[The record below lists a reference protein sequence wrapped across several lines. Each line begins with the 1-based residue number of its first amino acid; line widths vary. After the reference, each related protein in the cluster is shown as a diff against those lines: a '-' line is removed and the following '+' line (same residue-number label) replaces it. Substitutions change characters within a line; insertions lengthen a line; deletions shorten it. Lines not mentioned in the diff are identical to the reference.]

1 VSLTLTVSSIKLL
14 FSITVLSIGCTVM
27 AQPKSSEAAQNA
39 IAASTS
45 AILQG
50 DSTAALKA
58 LRGVSA
64 LQFLGKDADHR
75 VCMLS
80 RFDRKT
86 PPRMTGRADNP
97 FIRELLSIYQ
107 DYWWHTLKAPAQ
119 RGALD
124 SKLLLRLRALLGASE
139 SSAQDMDA
147 IEKLL
152 DAAVKKRGYRS
163 ISGRTPPLFELM
175 IWKTEDVRTYEVDLP
190 ESRQSVKAV
199 LLSGFVSSG
208 WSHYGLCGRSG
219 AGGWVGEDAVYAV
232 ASKYDLNSEEYRVS
246 LLAHESQHFADL
258 KQFPKL
264 ASWSLEYR
272 AKLTELW
279 AADETRTKLLKKFA
293 QSQSDDMDSPHT
305 YANKR
310 LLIALR
316 KQLAVDET
324 FDLTAATPDR
334 MKEAARLV
342 LVGDTER
349 LSRVG
354 GDRR

>member
-1 VSLTLTVSSIKLL
+1 VSFTISFIKLL
-14 FSITVLSIGCTVM
+14 LSTTVLFMGCTAV

-58 LRGVSA
+58 MRGIPA
-64 LQFLGKDADHR
+64 GQFVGKDADHR
-75 VCMLS
+75 VCMLR

-86 PPRMTGRADNP
+86 PPRMTGKADNP
-97 FIRELLSIYQ
+97 FIRELLQIYQ
-107 DYWWHTLKAPAQ
+107 DYWWRALGAPAQ
-119 RGALD
+119 REALD
-124 SKLLLRLRALLGASE
+124 SKLLLRLRTLLGASE
-139 SSAQDMDA
+139 SSARDMDA

-163 ISGRTPPLFELM
+163 ISGRTPPQFELM
-175 IWKTEDVRTYEVDLP
+175 IWKTEEVRTYEVNLP
-190 ESRQSVKAV
+190 ESRQAVKAV

-208 WSHYGLCGRSG
+208 WSHYGLCGRGG
-219 AGGWVGEDAVYAV
+219 AGGWVGEDAIYAV

-258 KQFPKL
+258 QQFPKL
-264 ASWSLEYR
+264 PSWHLEYR

-279 AADETRTKLLKKFA
+279 AAEETRTKLLQKFA

-310 LLIALR
+310 LIISLR
-316 KQLAVDET
+316 KQLAFDET
-324 FDLTAATPDR
+324 VDLAKAQGTQI
-334 MKEAARLV
+334 KEAALAV
-342 LVGDTER
+342 LVEDSKR
-349 LSRVG
+349 LSG
-354 GDRR
+354 QASDKLK